1 MRKLTQGLVIG
12 LGAAAVAWMLWW
24 TGWLRWIEFPAWD
37 WRANTFAA
45 PCPETGKVRLIL
57 LDQTSLDWGQKEQSW
72 SWPWPRIAYGAI
84 ADFCARAGARAV
96 IFDMVFTE
104 PSIWNRIYGDDD
116 APFGASLAAA
126 PNTVVGFELSRNQG
140 SVTKWPE
147 GLPRVEASGLS
158 EYAAGHPNVSLSM
171 PLATFPVPEIATA
184 CSLLGNVFGTTD
196 KDNVIRRLLPFQIFD
211 STFVPS
217 LGLAGYLAANPSET
231 VLLSRNELRIGSR
244 TIPLDDSGQVILH
257 YRRGPDTRQ
266 AYTTVSAQAVIQ
278 SEVRLQEGNTDTVL
292 NPDDFRGSYVLVGSS
307 APGLMDLRATPIS
320 RALPGVEIHATFLDN
335 LLSDDFIRDAPLALV
350 MAGTLVFALLG
361 ALIGRSCQKGWQ
373 AVLAFV
379 ILPPL
384 PLIPGFAGY
393 HLGYWFPIAPPVVA
407 LALALVSALILNYTI
422 EGKQRRFIKSAF
434 SQYLSPAFI
443 ERLVQDPS
451 HLKLGGESRELSIY
465 FSDIQG
471 FTTISETLAPQD
483 LTAFLNEYLTAM
495 TDIIMEEGGTVD
507 KYEGDAVIAFWNAPV
522 DLPEHAR
529 CAVRAALRC
538 QKKMTELR
546 PALKARFGK
555 EIFCRIGVN
564 TGTVVIGNM
573 GSHQRFNYTFL
584 GDAGNLASR
593 LEGANKQFGTFI
605 MISEFT
611 RAMIGDEF
619 PVRELS
625 RILVKGKNK
634 PVCVFEPMLPEDFAR
649 RREALDVFAAALSAY
664 YEGRFGDALN
674 GFSKIAEQD
683 AAARSYLQR
692 CRELMENPPE
702 AWSGVWE
709 LTEK

>member
-1 MRKLTQGLVIG
+1 VRKLTQGLVIG
-12 LGAAAVAWMLWW
+12 LCAAAVAWALWSA
-24 TGWLRWIEFPAWD
+24 GWLHWIEFPAWD
-37 WRANTFAA
+37 WRVNTFAA
-45 PCPETGKVRLIL
+45 PCPDSAEIRLVL
-57 LDQTSLDWGQKEQSW
+57 LDQTSLDWGQKEQAW

-126 PNTVVGFELSRNQG
+126 PKAVVGFELSRNQG
-140 SVTKWPE
+140 SATEWPE
-147 GLPRVEASGLS
+147 ELSRVESAGLN
-158 EYAAGHPNVSLSM
+158 EYAAGHPNVSLTM

-196 KDNVIRRLLPFQIFD
+196 EDKVIRRLLPFQIFD

-231 VLLSRNELRIGSR
+231 VSLSNGNLRIGSR
-244 TIPLDDSGQVILH
+244 TIPLDDRGQVILH
-257 YRRGPDTRQ
+257 YRRGRDALQ
-266 AYTTVSAQAVIQ
+266 AYPTVSAQAIIQ
-278 SEVRLQEGNTDTVL
+278 SEVRLQEGNPDTVL
-292 NPDDFRGSYVLVGSS
+292 SPDDFRNCYVLVGSS

-335 LLSDDFIRDAPLALV
+335 LLSDEFIREAPLALV
-350 MAGTLVFALLG
+350 MAGTLVFALLA

-384 PLIPGFAGY
+384 PLVPGFAGY
-393 HLGYWFPIAPPVVA
+393 YLGYWFPIAPPAVA
-407 LALALVSALILNYTI
+407 VALALVSALILNYTI

-471 FTTISETLAPQD
+471 FTTISETLAPED

-522 DLPEHAR
+522 DLPEHAV

-538 QKKMTELR
+538 QKKMTGLR
-546 PALKARFGK
+546 PELKTRFGK
-555 EIFCRIGVN
+555 EIFCRIGIN
-564 TGTVVIGNM
+564 TGKVVIGNM

-611 RAMIGDEF
+611 CALIGNAF

-634 PVCVFEPMLPEDFAR
+634 PVGVFEPMLPEDFER
-649 RREALDVFAAALSAY
+649 RRPIMEIFAAALSAY
-664 YEGRFGDALN
+664 YEGRFEDALD
-674 GFSKIAEQD
+674 GFSKIADQD
-683 AAARSYLQR
+683 EPARSYMRR
-692 CRELMENPPE
+692 CRELLENPPE
-702 AWSGVWE
+702 AWTGVWE